1 MRGEIA
7 LKKCKK
13 CRAGL
18 GKREG
23 KRPGGAARKE
33 GAAKRAQGRRAKRH
47 SPGISGAPQKDA
59 GQGKL

>member
-13 CRAGL
+13 CGQDW
-18 GKREG
+18 GNGG